1 MGILGTNAPL
11 TRDLTLLAYIFL
23 IVPAMLTG
31 FAFARRQMFVPH
43 HKLTMTSIVIVNWLL
58 IIFLML
64 VSYRLAVAPKF
75 PDKLNDPSLQFN
87 IVPTI
92 HLLFGLAAQIIGTIL
107 VLRMWF
113 ENVLP
118 PALRFE
124 PIKPWM
130 RLTLALWLI
139 TATLGAVTYL
149 TWYKPRA
156 AATPTPAGIIATQQA
171 TPAESAA
178 TREAIEEATPCGVVA
193 TQEATPASVIA
204 TQEVTPIATREATA
218 TPNSPVATPAR

>member
-43 HKLTMTSIVIVNWLL
+43 HKLTMTSVVIINWLL

-75 PDKLNDPSLQFN
+75 PDRLNDPSLQFN

-139 TATLGAVTYL
+139 TAVLGAVTYL

-156 AATPTPAGIIATQQA
+156 AAPPTPAGVVATQAA
-171 TPAESAA
+171 TPAA
-178 TREAIEEATPCGVVA
+178 TEEATPGGAAA
-193 TQEATPASVIA
+193 TQEATPASMVA
-204 TQEVTPIATREATA
+204 TQEVTPVATQEATV
-218 TPNSPVATPAR
+218 TPGSPVATSAR

>member
-64 VSYRLAVAPKF
+64 VSYRLAVAPKI
-75 PDKLNDPSLQFN
+75 PDKINDPSLQFN
-87 IVPTI
+87 LVPTI
-92 HLLFGLAAQIIGTIL
+92 HLLFGLTAQIIGTIL

-118 PALRFE
+118 PELRFE

-156 AATPTPAGIIATQQA
+156 AATPTPRGA
-171 TPAESAA
+171 
-178 TREAIEEATPCGVVA
+178 VA
-193 TQEATPASVIA
+193 TQEATPARNIATEAATPSSVIA
-204 TQEVTPIATREATA
+204 TQEATPGAVIATKEITPVATREATP
-218 TPNSPVATPAR
+218 TPGSPVATPAR